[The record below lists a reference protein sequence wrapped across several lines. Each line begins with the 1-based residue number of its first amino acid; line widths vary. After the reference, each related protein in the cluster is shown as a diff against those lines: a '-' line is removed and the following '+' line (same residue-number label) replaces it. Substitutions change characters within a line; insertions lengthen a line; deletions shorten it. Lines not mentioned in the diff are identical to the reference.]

1 MRKQIYANHAIKI
14 VKLVNVI
21 FQMMK
26 IIVMNAKIKSILFL
40 QQQIVQLN
48 CLVNVNKRFL

>member
-1 MRKQIYANHAIKI
+1 MRKQISANHAIKI

-26 IIVMNAKIKSILFL
+26 IIAMNAKIKIILFL
-40 QQQIVQLN
+40 QQQIIELN
-48 CLVNVNKRFL
+48 CLVNANKRFL